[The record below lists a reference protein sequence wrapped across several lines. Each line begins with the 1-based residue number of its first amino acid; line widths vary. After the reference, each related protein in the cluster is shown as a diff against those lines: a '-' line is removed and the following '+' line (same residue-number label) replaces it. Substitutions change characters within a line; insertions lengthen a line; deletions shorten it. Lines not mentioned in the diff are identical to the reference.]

1 MNRWKTV
8 VLGALVLAS
17 TTACFRQVVQTGRA
31 PSQTIVQ
38 QSWVST
44 WVFGLV
50 AATPIDARTK
60 CPSGVAT
67 VETLTS
73 FPNGFVSALTLG
85 IWAPQTVR
93 ITCASGTAAL
103 PNGTEIVH
111 VAVSATDSQ
120 VSDALQQAAVRS
132 AQLDRPVAVQ
142 FVVVTSTKE

>member
-31 PSQTIVQ
+31 PSQTVVQ

-44 WVFGLV
+44 WIFGLV

-67 VETLTS
+67 VETLMS
-73 FPNGFVSALTLG
+73 FPNGFASALTFG

-111 VAVSATDSQ
+111 VALSATDSQ
-120 VSDALQQAAVRS
+120 LSDALQQAAARS

-142 FVVVTSTKE
+142 FGDVTSAKE

>member
-31 PSQTIVQ
+31 PSETIVQ
-38 QSWVST
+38 QKWVST
-44 WVFGLV
+44 WIFGLV
-50 AATPIDARTK
+50 AATPIDARTN

-73 FPNGFVSALTLG
+73 FPNGLLSVLTLG
-85 IWAPQTVR
+85 IWAPQTVQ
-93 ITCASGTAAL
+93 ITCASGTATL
-103 PNGTEIVH
+103 PKGIELVH
-111 VAVSATDSQ
+111 VAASATDAQ
-120 VSDALQQAAVRS
+120 FADMLQRAAVRS

-142 FVVVTSTKE
+142 FNDVTSAKE

>member
-1 MNRWKTV
+1 MNRWKT
-8 VLGALVLAS
+8 LIFGALLLAS

-31 PSQTIVQ
+31 PSQTVVQ
-38 QSWVST
+38 QNWVST

-73 FPNGFVSALTLG
+73 FPNGLLSALTFG

-93 ITCASGTAAL
+93 MTCASGTAAL
-103 PNGTEIVH
+103 PTGTEIVH

-120 VSDALQQAAVRS
+120 FSDVLQQAAARS

-142 FVVVTSTKE
+142 FGDVTSAKE

>member
-1 MNRWKTV
+1 MNRWKPM
-8 VLGALVLAS
+8 LIGALVLAS

-31 PSQTIVQ
+31 PSQTVVQ

-44 WVFGLV
+44 WIFGLV
-50 AATPIDARTK
+50 AATPIDARAK

-73 FPNGFVSALTLG
+73 FPNGLLSALTFG

-103 PNGTEIVH
+103 PNGIERLH
-111 VAVSATDSQ
+111 VAASATDTQ
-120 VSDALQQAAVRS
+120 LADVLTQAAVRS
-132 AQLDRPVAVQ
+132 AQIARPVAVQ
-142 FVVVTSTKE
+142 FGDITSTKE